1 MIRTTF
7 ILSLLILTTISKEIK
22 DEDGIKLNATALEKR
37 LEEEVIPRF
46 KEHIVRINKRQPQIK
61 QELNLKI
68 KKLTKSL
75 EKIKKRIEEIKV
87 NMQKSI
93 NKMEIQDKK
102 RKAAIQKYEK
112 FKKEKAI
119 NQMKL
124 AEEEMKQITDKC
136 TKTENILKKMQS
148 NQQRLVKTAER
159 ISSLLRIKRKALKKS
174 DEIKNI
180 RVKRNTDKINEI
192 TQLIKQYKSTHLLV
206 KNIKDTLNA
215 KKNSGIFDQEYSS
228 LKRKFK
234 QYQRKE
240 ITAINQLEDMLK
252 AMTIR
257 QEAKSKF
264 KEVKE
269 VLNEKVKDVKGQ
281 IKRDKAILRRVTIK
295 KNILK
300 RKKNSA
306 TSSVEKAEAKNSM
319 KQINSELNG
328 LKIRVRQNTLM
339 LRALKRKINRATI
352 AYNAK
357 KRNIE
362 GRISRQRMMDMKDE
376 RDKLRSTIKNL
387 KKRYNKI
394 ERKVLLNEESP
405 EKIADLKKRMTEIIN
420 EIKDTKDKYQNAQNG
435 IHQYFEERRKKYEEK
450 KKHIATR
457 KTILEKRI
465 VVLRRIMTLNEKKLS
480 QENSRGKRQVLLRK
494 IKVLSR
500 RIRRVDRSIKSINRR
515 LRNSIIRASKR
526 SERKVI
532 LFSKKERLIKKK
544 LARLVVR
551 RKKYNSSEKL
561 VKLIPQ
567 IDRLEKEYKTE
578 LKQVKTL
585 LKKAEQEANS
595 MEAEVKEI
603 NKIRE
608 EEAKIRER
616 NLKKRIHVVQNKL
629 QVLNGRKGGKVNDIK
644 AMLKMKI
651 ERMKIRAN
659 KNHQIALEKKRKV
672 GISRLNKV
680 LRGGVKRIKK
690 IVLLKRHI
698 NSLKERISQAQK
710 VMRELGNIVSNG
722 DMKEKIE
729 TKRDELKTSINLMTI
744 KKQKEEFVLRK
755 ASSSLLRTAGVIRGI
770 SEATIQ
776 SHQVQHAKL
785 IVLKDKLEK
794 EINQTLINGEED
806 NEKKN
811 QLYDTN
817 NEIIKTADAINEL
830 QIQMGKF
837 SDLVMKVTQGVDDGI
852 KQKSQC
858 EMCTNLARVALK
870 KKKYDG
876 FSTIV
881 VMKSMDN
888 LCRKSKYPT
897 TCYRT
902 LIELGSRVFEE
913 GVTPITACSQINKC

>member
-264 KEVKE
+264 KE
-269 VLNEKVKDVKGQ
+269 
-281 IKRDKAILRRVTIK
+281 